1 MHSVALFL
9 VSIAGIFLI
18 GTLGEIIFRR
28 TNIPDVLWLIFMG
41 ILIGPILQLVS
52 RAQLLSM
59 APYFS
64 ALTLVF
70 VLFEG
75 GIHLDLVQVYR
86 SAARSVALSVA
97 TFLVSTF
104 GIMLICHVLVVLRW
118 LPAEWNWRQELLTGA
133 ILGGTSPIVIMASLL
148 RSGVDKEA
156 SNLLAIESA
165 LSDVLCIITVT
176 TLIEVFTGREAFQ
189 AHTTWFVLLRSF
201 GIGVAVGAV
210 AGGLWWFLLDR
221 LRQHEQAYPITLSA
235 LLLLYVLV
243 ESIGGSAALAV
254 LAFALMVG
262 NAEHLGRY
270 INISAR
276 LELNNDLRGFHSQM
290 VFIVKSFFFTFI
302 GAMLGPPWG
311 LVAVGVLLG
320 AMLVLLRF
328 PGAWLAL
335 AGSSMRAG
343 LRRLVYI
350 GVPRGVA
357 AGVLATLPFYAGIP
371 ATADLPVIVFA
382 CVFATILIFSAGF
395 PLVRYADEPAEPV

>member
-1 MHSVALFL
+1 
-9 VSIAGIFLI
+9 
-18 GTLGEIIFRR
+18 
-28 TNIPDVLWLIFMG
+28 
-41 ILIGPILQLVS
+41 
-52 RAQLLSM
+52 
-59 APYFS
+59 
-64 ALTLVF
+64 
-70 VLFEG
+70 
-75 GIHLDLVQVYR
+75 
-86 SAARSVALSVA
+86 
-97 TFLVSTF
+97 
-104 GIMLICHVLVVLRW
+104 
-118 LPAEWNWRQELLTGA
+118 
-133 ILGGTSPIVIMASLL
+133 MASLL

-156 SNLLAIESA
+156 ANLLTIESA

-189 AHTTWFVLLRSF
+189 AHTTSFVLLRSF
-201 GIGVAVGAV
+201 GIGIVLGAA

-243 ESIGGSAALAV
+243 ESVGGSAALAV

-302 GAMLGPPWG
+302 GAMLGPPWE
-311 LVAVGVLLG
+311 LVAVGALLG
-320 AMLVLLRF
+320 AMLLLLRF

-382 CVFATILIFSAGF
+382 CVFATILIFSVAF
-395 PLVRYADEPAEPV
+395 PLVRRADANVPAEPV